1 MAYQEAGTPGL
12 ERYGLHVDPNN
23 TRLVV
28 EDTVGDRRTILQ
40 RFDTG
45 PSLTAQ
51 LFDAEGNVINL
62 TGATATFRMRRRF
75 SLVDKIAAGPVTIV
89 DALLGR
95 VRYDWQPGDTD
106 EAGVYDSWVK
116 VTQAG
121 ALTSFPSD
129 RSHEVK
135 IDL

>member
-1 MAYQEAGTPGL
+1 MPATGRALPKGSSDRL
-12 ERYGLHVDPNN
+12 CVAWSAVRHVDESVLPECCGS
-23 TRLVV
+23 R
-28 EDTVGDRRTILQ
+28 
-40 RFDTG
+40 
-45 PSLTAQ
+45 P
-51 LFDAEGNVINL
+51 
-62 TGATATFRMRRRF
+62 
-75 SLVDKIAAGPVTIV
+75 AGPVTIV